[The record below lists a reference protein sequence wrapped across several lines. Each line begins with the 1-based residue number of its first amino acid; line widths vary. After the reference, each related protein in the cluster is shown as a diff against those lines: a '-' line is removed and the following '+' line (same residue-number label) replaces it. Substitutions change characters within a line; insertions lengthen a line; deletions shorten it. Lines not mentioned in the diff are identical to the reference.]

1 MVQVLFSA
9 SIVIVVDTVWAVR
22 CGWLMLKK
30 RSDAAI
36 SIPPLAP
43 TEGRNATLFANSA
56 PIVSTNRL
64 HVQVLICVSCR
75 QTIVAPVDNT
85 WFRTDA
91 RLAPSF
97 KPLTFQHSRLQFL
110 ADIMNNSYYLL
121 TTESVKAL
129 VWFW

>member
-9 SIVIVVDTVWAVR
+9 SIVIVADTVWAVR

-30 RSDAAI
+30 QSDAAI

-43 TEGRNATLFANSA
+43 TEGRNATLLANSA

-64 HVQVLICVSCR
+64 RVQVLIFVSCR

-85 WFRTDA
+85 EYLVSNRCALSPVVQTSHIPTQQVTI
-91 RLAPSF
+91 L
-97 KPLTFQHSRLQFL
+97 SRH
-110 ADIMNNSYYLL
+110 N
-121 TTESVKAL
+121 E
-129 VWFW
+129 